1 MTPEDVN
8 RERVATHLADIL
20 WEAGATTA
28 DDIANLEPFVW
39 RLAVAEVRRRQAV
52 LAERWECFV
61 AARPEPREP
70 KPWQPKDSYE
80 PSDQTRVMVAGMVR
94 YRERH
99 TTVTPTDPF
108 EGLPS

>member
-8 RERVATHLADIL
+8 RQRVAEHLADVL

-39 RLAVAEVRRRQAV
+39 RLAVAEVDRRCVQQAIDCPTFTPDYW
-52 LAERWECFV
+52 R
-61 AARPEPREP
+61 P
-70 KPWQPKDSYE
+70 KPGYE
-80 PSDQTRVMVAGMVR
+80 PSDQTRVMVAGMIR

-99 TTVTPTDPF
+99 TPIAAADPF
-108 EGLPS
+108 EGLPT